1 VLKHSV
7 WLDLVERRL
16 KQALFFKLV
25 VIVVVIVNR
34 AKLLSL

>member
-1 VLKHSV
+1 MLEHSV

-16 KQALFFKLV
+16 KQALLLKLV
-25 VIVVVIVNR
+25 IVVVVIVNR